1 VTRVTLAACLRVD
14 THLGAWLFTVA
25 RNVHVSY
32 RRSRAFE
39 ESDGSIG
46 LWPVQRPASPFEQT
60 AATELEGRIETALA
74 SLPVASREVLLLVGV
89 EGMRPSE
96 AAAVC
101 GVSPDAL
108 RQRLKRAR
116 AARGADERAARS
128 SRVEHR
134 DVEGARMM
142 TDDRL
147 DPILQSLS
155 RLPLTAP
162 GAERDARIRMRCHAA
177 LTIRAAKAKAPAPRA
192 RSMLSLA
199 GDLALATVLGAYA
212 VVMLLQAF
220 GLTL

>member
-1 VTRVTLAACLRVD
+1 VTRVTLGRVTRFYNMDREPELDLIRRIRDGDRDAFDVVHAAFNARLFGFLARLAGSRDVAEDLLEETWLRFVTHAARLNVD

-116 AARGADERAARS
+116 E
-128 SRVEHR
+128 
-134 DVEGARMM
+134 
-142 TDDRL
+142 L
-147 DPILQSLS
+147 L
-155 RLPLTAP
+155 
-162 GAERDARIRMRCHAA
+162 AERMN
-177 LTIRAAKAKAPAPRA
+177 APRGRRA
-192 RSMLSLA
+192 SNIAMSKVHA
-199 GDLALATVLGAYA
+199 
-212 VVMLLQAF
+212 
-220 GLTL
+220 

>member
-1 VTRVTLAACLRVD
+1 VTRVTLGRVTRFYNMDRESELDLIRRIRDGDRDAFDVVHAAFNARLFGFLARLAGSRDVAEDLLEETWLRFVTHAARLNAD

-46 LWPVQRPASPFEQT
+46 LWPVQLPASPFEQT

-116 AARGADERAARS
+116 E
-128 SRVEHR
+128 
-134 DVEGARMM
+134 
-142 TDDRL
+142 L
-147 DPILQSLS
+147 L
-155 RLPLTAP
+155 
-162 GAERDARIRMRCHAA
+162 AERMN
-177 LTIRAAKAKAPAPRA
+177 APRG
-192 RSMLSLA
+192 RR
-199 GDLALATVLGAYA
+199 ATNIAMSKVHA
-212 VVMLLQAF
+212 
-220 GLTL
+220 

>member
-116 AARGADERAARS
+116 E
-128 SRVEHR
+128 
-134 DVEGARMM
+134 
-142 TDDRL
+142 L
-147 DPILQSLS
+147 L
-155 RLPLTAP
+155 
-162 GAERDARIRMRCHAA
+162 AERMN
-177 LTIRAAKAKAPAPRA
+177 APRGRRA
-192 RSMLSLA
+192 SNIAMSKVHA
-199 GDLALATVLGAYA
+199 
-212 VVMLLQAF
+212 
-220 GLTL
+220 